1 MFSTPLIPAS
11 ITSTTPQVHSA
22 SRTGCQRSTRSS
34 FILPH
39 GPVAR
44 GPRDLPSFCFTDRLP
59 EVLGIFLHSASRTG
73 GKRST
78 GSSFTLPH
86 GLVARGPRDL
96 PSFCLTDRW
105 LEVHRIF
112 LHSALRTCGQRSTGS
127 STGSTRSSFILPHG
141 PLARGPRDLPSFC
154 KRSKTNRPCPPPS
167 SSSTSVR
174 ILTNRRKDSESP
186 LLSACFVKF
195 LHSLT
200 DSGEPA
206 ELSPFTLVGVAS
218 K

>member
-1 MFSTPLIPAS
+1 MFVEFVRLFSVPPSVPTSTASPLIPAS

-22 SRTGCQRSTRSS
+22 SRTGCQRSS
-34 FILPH
+34 
-39 GPVAR
+39 
-44 GPRDLPSFCFTDRLP
+44 
-59 EVLGIFLHSASRTG
+59 
-73 GKRST
+73 
-78 GSSFTLPH
+78 GSSFTLPP

-96 PSFCLTDRW
+96 LSFCLTDRW
-105 LEVHRIF
+105 PEVHRIF
-112 LHSALRTCGQRSTGS
+112 LHSVLRTGGQRSTGS

-167 SSSTSVR
+167 SSPTSVR

-195 LHSLT
+195 LLSLT

-218 K
+218 KKLCKLVFYAQSTSAVIPGR